1 MMRNTR
7 LRSCFRSCRNNS
19 KDPTAGWVIGFHD
32 ARKLHSASRS
42 KSVALY
48 NRARRR
54 FLRENGVLMS
64 PRIFHDSELRA
75 PAVKFLF
82 LVMSLGLAILFSVV
96 VCVSVAF
103 GQANTSFYVSTSG
116 DDKNPGTEAAPWRTI
131 QHAADVA
138 RAGSTINVRGGIY
151 EELVTVESS
160 GNATDGYITFRS
172 YPGETATL
180 DGEHLT
186 PQGRSAMLTIHDK
199 SYVRIEGFEICNYRT
214 AEHRIAPLGISVM
227 GAGSHIELLNNN
239 VHNIENTFQ
248 GRDRPGSG
256 GNGFG
261 IAVYGTDAK
270 NPISDLVIDGNQVH
284 HLKTGSSESLV
295 VNGNVTSFRITHNV
309 VHDNNNIGIDVIG
322 FERTAPD
329 PAVDQA
335 RDGVVSENMV
345 YNITSKG
352 NPAYGQD
359 QSSDGIYVDG
369 GTRILIERNVIHD
382 VDFGIELASEHRD
395 RATSYVTARNNL
407 IYHCNT
413 AGVSIGGYAPERGHT
428 EHCIVINNTLY
439 DDDTAGTGSG
449 EFQMQWNMSDDVF
462 ENNIVYAG
470 PHCLVTVNKSQVDKT
485 RLPVTIDH
493 NLYYC
498 ASGSKASIWSE
509 VPGTVIGFDKYVEST
524 GNDHHSQFLDPR
536 FADTASHDFH
546 LRSDSPAMAAGT
558 NDGVPV
564 GAMDLDGSSRVT
576 SGKID
581 DGCYQR
587 Q

>member
-1 MMRNTR
+1 MSVRVFKHRAVCLPLMR
-7 LRSCFRSCRNNS
+7 SWF
-19 KDPTAGWVIGFHD
+19 TAL
-32 ARKLHSASRS
+32 KLGSVVL
-42 KSVALY
+42 VAL
-48 NRARRR
+48 
-54 FLRENGVLMS
+54 F
-64 PRIFHDSELRA
+64 
-75 PAVKFLF
+75 
-82 LVMSLGLAILFSVV
+82 
-96 VCVSVAF
+96 VCASGAF
-103 GQANTSFYVSTSG
+103 GQANASFYVSTAG
-116 DDKNPGTEAAPWRTI
+116 DDKNPGTEAAPWRTV

-138 RAGSTINVRGGIY
+138 RAGSTVNVRGGVY
-151 EELVTVESS
+151 EELVAIKAS
-160 GNATDGYITFRS
+160 GNATDGDITFRS
-172 YPGETATL
+172 YPGETAVL
-180 DGEHLT
+180 DAEHLT
-186 PQGRSAMLTIHDK
+186 PSGRSAVLTIHDK
-199 SYVRIEGFEICNYRT
+199 SYIKIEGFQIRNYRT
-214 AEHRIAPLGISVM
+214 AEHRITPLGISVM

-239 VHNIENTFQ
+239 VHHIENTFQ

-270 NPISDLVIDGNQVH
+270 TPISDLVIDGNQVH

-295 VNGNVTSFRITHNV
+295 VNGNVTNFRITHNV

-335 RDGVVSENMV
+335 RDGVVSENLV

-352 NPAYGQD
+352 NPAYGED

-369 GTRILIERNVIHD
+369 GTRVLIERNVIHN
-382 VDFGIELASEHRD
+382 VDFGIELASEHQN

-407 IYHCNT
+407 IYDCNT

-449 EFQMQWNMSDDVF
+449 EFQMQWNMADDVF

-470 PHCLVTVNKSQVDKT
+470 PRCLITVNKSQVD
-485 RLPVTIDH
+485 RNQPPVIIDH

-498 ASGSKASIWSE
+498 ASGANASTWSE
-509 VPGTVIGFDKYVEST
+509 VSGSITGFDKYVEMT
-524 GNDHHSQFLDPR
+524 GNDRHSRFLDPR
-536 FADTASHDFH
+536 FIDTATQNFH
-546 LRSDSPAMAAGT
+546 LRSDSPAIAAGASE
-558 NDGVPV
+558 GLPV
-564 GAMDLDGSSRVT
+564 GTRDLDGSSRVK

-581 DGCYQR
+581 IGCYER